1 MSFAFPVF
9 VINACLDKMI
19 CSRTEQR
26 DKEVFAMDI
35 GRGVYARSK
44 LSLSWVNLLYTIKF
58 KRINKFR
65 KVINYDANRKSRSG
79 TYA

>member
-1 MSFAFPVF
+1 MIIPVGHEADSKEHDMSFAFPVF

-58 KRINKFR
+58 I
-65 KVINYDANRKSRSG
+65 
-79 TYA
+79 